1 LPDDRQNLRAWSPYI
16 FVQTAAIYIYYLEP
30 FWLLAQ
36 GIFVLALRRRA
47 VNKSAFRAWVVVG
60 IFAVPVMAQLY
71 TLMFVSEYHGN
82 AESGSL
88 SLLLTEFVPTLL
100 FGDNTVALWL
110 GGLIVLALLGGLALV
125 YRRNPKSAILLGLW
139 LFVPVL
145 TLYVASFFA
154 DFFRPR
160 YVLTVIPALIIAL
173 VAIGAEIGYV
183 VSAYRPKLTLIR
195 PLTTAAIFTIAIAG
209 YSLVEVNDYFYHDL
223 PKAPDWNGL
232 TRYIEAR
239 ADEHTA
245 AISGSADPALDYYFE
260 DVVRIL
266 FIPIDNPDPALY
278 MPDVL
283 DEYPIIYL
291 LQDPN
296 SGAVENYLRLNAQ
309 YIPGDVY
316 PGVRQYRKRLPST
329 DEIQNPT
336 EITVGNVAILRGYT
350 PVADTS
356 FILYWSPLAT
366 LEEDYITL
374 IHLVRQSDGLLV
386 TLDHPLGSVDAP
398 ASAWETGML
407 YRDPVAIP
415 EDLPPGSYTISS
427 NLQNVAGEPLPVEND
442 PSAVTISI
450 GIFVNE

>member
-1 LPDDRQNLRAWSPYI
+1 
-16 FVQTAAIYIYYLEP
+16 VT
-30 FWLLAQ
+30 
-36 GIFVLALRRRA
+36 
-47 VNKSAFRAWVVVG
+47 VV
-60 IFAVPVMAQLY
+60 
-71 TLMFVSEYHGN
+71 
-82 AESGSL
+82 
-88 SLLLTEFVPTLL
+88 
-100 FGDNTVALWL
+100 
-110 GGLIVLALLGGLALV
+110 
-125 YRRNPKSAILLGLW
+125 
-139 LFVPVL
+139 
-145 TLYVASFFA
+145 
-154 DFFRPR
+154 
-160 YVLTVIPALIIAL
+160 PALIIAL

-183 VSAYRPKLTLIR
+183 VSAYRPRLTLIR
-195 PLTTAAIFTIAIAG
+195 PLTTAAIFTVAIAG

-336 EITVGNVAILRGYT
+336 EITVGDVAILRGYT

-356 FILYWSPLAT
+356 VILYWSPLAT
-366 LEEDYITL
+366 IDQDYTTL

-398 ASAWETGML
+398 ASMWETDSL

-415 EDLPPGSYTISS
+415 ADFPPGSYTISA